1 MSDNFSST
9 SSKGTLDARIENI
22 HSSLSFSIDD
32 FDVEELLK
40 MTPEELGLQ
49 AEHLA
54 QAVDNNPVAHGALAV
69 PTSAPDPRRS
79 NLSLLSQAASSLASR
94 GGEGGNNTR
103 QVDLYDQE
111 DQGSLNPGVYTA
123 WRNGVPLDRELL
135 TPEPM
140 YLEPTATT
148 IYPPTPPECLTFP
161 PELEDMGPGTS
172 DQALVEKDETTAL
185 GRRKRK
191 LVMRPSILAKACGSK
206 ALSDGDVGME
216 SCSEDSQMKR
226 GKSELDAAEAHRR
239 KILRQRQARRR
250 KSKMAAKG
258 RLIDASRKLRQELG
272 MVNLIQGEVECPGC
286 GTTVI
291 LKASMD
297 KMNEEEKAD
306 VDLVVD

>member
-1 MSDNFSST
+1 MSDNVSST
-9 SSKGTLDARIENI
+9 SSKGTLDARIANI
-22 HSSLSFSIDD
+22 NSSLSFSIDD
-32 FDVEELLK
+32 FDVEELLA
-40 MTPEELGLQ
+40 MTPEELGQQ

-54 QAVDNNPVAHGALAV
+54 QAVDDGPVDHDALAA
-69 PTSAPDPRRS
+69 PASAPDPSRS
-79 NLSLLSQAASSLASR
+79 NLSLLSQAASALASR
-94 GGEGGNNTR
+94 GGEGGNNAR

-123 WRNGVPLDRELL
+123 WRSGVPLDRELL

-148 IYPPTPPECLTFP
+148 IYPPTPPECLTPP

-172 DQALVEKDETTAL
+172 DQALVEKDETTTL

-216 SCSEDSQMKR
+216 SSEDSQLKR
-226 GKSELDAAEAHRR
+226 GKSGLDAAEAHKR
-239 KILRQRQARRR
+239 KVLRQRQARRR
-250 KSKMAAKG
+250 KSKLAAKG
-258 RLIDASRKLRQELG
+258 RLIDASRKLRQEMG

-286 GTTVI
+286 GNSMI

-297 KMNEEEKAD
+297 KTNEEEKAD
-306 VDLVVD
+306 VDLAVE